1 MTPPRAAPRRVQ
13 IKKEILLEKEDS
25 KQEIRMK
32 KGGVLYE
39 WEGDGLVS
47 NNSTVE
53 FSVN

>member
-1 MTPPRAAPRRVQ
+1 MEISSVQ
-13 IKKEILLEKEDS
+13 IKKKILLEKEDS

-32 KGGVLYE
+32 KKEGILYD

-53 FSVN
+53 FSVK